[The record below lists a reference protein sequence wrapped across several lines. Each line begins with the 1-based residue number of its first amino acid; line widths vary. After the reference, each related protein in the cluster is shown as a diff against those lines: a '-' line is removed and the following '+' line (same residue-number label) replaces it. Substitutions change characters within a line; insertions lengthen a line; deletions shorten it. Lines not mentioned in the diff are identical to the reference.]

1 MQDTTTENPAAS
13 TATNA
18 PDAQSGTKTT
28 ETTGTKV
35 PAEPFGRAFLKN
47 NPMPDLISAGS
58 TAAGIFLIFYLLRP
72 VAFRLLRKFSKKT
85 KTRAD
90 DMLAD
95 LLKEV
100 RWWWVLVVALAIGA
114 LLLVIPPN
122 QRAGSLPQWAR
133 VIVVVTTA
141 LQFLLA
147 IRIVVNYT
155 LDFLLR
161 KNRQPDGSP
170 DPAIQNSMGVM
181 RFIIMVGLS
190 IAIVLVAME
199 NLGIKVTP
207 LLTGLGIGGIAI
219 ALAVQNILGDVFASL
234 TIVLDRPFQIGDF
247 IVVGDKMGTVERI
260 GIKTTRVRALSGEEL
275 IFGNS
280 DLLSSRVQ
288 NFKRMQERRIVFTIG
303 VTYETPATKLRGIP
317 TMIKEAV
324 TRNGGTRFDR
334 SHFKTF
340 GAYSLDFET
349 VYFVKNS
356 DFNNYMDIQQAI
368 NIELFE
374 RFAAEGID
382 FAYPTQ
388 VEVHR
393 DAASAIVKA
402 KHLLAV
408 HEQESGGTEAQPH
421 KGS

>member
-13 TATNA
+13 TATIT
-18 PDAQSGTKTT
+18 PDAQSGTQTT

-181 RFIIMVGLS
+181 RFIIMLGLS

-207 LLTGLGIGGIAI
+207 LLTGLGIGGIAV

-234 TIVLDRPFQIGDF
+234 TIVLDKPFQVGDA
-247 IVVGDKMGTVERI
+247 ITVGDKSGTVERI
-260 GIKTTRVRALSGEEL
+260 GIKTTRLRATSGEEL
-275 IFGNS
+275 VFGNS

-288 NFKRMQERRIVFTIG
+288 NFKRMQERRVAFTLG
-303 VTYETPATKLRGIP
+303 LVYELSPDKLRRVPQIVRECVESAS
-317 TMIKEAV
+317 KV
-324 TRNGGTRFDR
+324 RFDR
-334 SHFKTF
+334 CHFKSF
-340 GAYSLDFET
+340 GAYSLDFEC
-349 VYFVKNS
+349 VYFVTTS
-356 DFNNYMDIQQAI
+356 DYLAFMDAQQSINLAI
-368 NIELFE
+368 FE
-374 RFAAEGID
+374 RFEKEGID

-388 VEVHR
+388 AQVQR
-393 DAASAIVKA
+393 KA
-402 KHLLAV
+402 
-408 HEQESGGTEAQPH
+408 
-421 KGS
+421 

>member
-1 MQDTTTENPAAS
+1 MQDTKIEHPAAS
-13 TATNA
+13 TATPPPATEASA
-18 PDAQSGTKTT
+18 PTAHTAPTAQTAG
-28 ETTGTKV
+28 TTGATV

-47 NPMPDLISAGS
+47 NPMPDMISAGS

-122 QRAGSLPQWAR
+122 EKAGSLPQWAR

-161 KNRQPDGSP
+161 KNRQPDGTP

-207 LLTGLGIGGIAI
+207 LLTGLGIGGIAV

-234 TIVLDRPFQIGDF
+234 TIVLDKPFQVGDA
-247 IVVGDKMGTVERI
+247 ITVGDKSGTVERI
-260 GIKTTRVRALSGEEL
+260 GIKTTRLRATSGEEL
-275 IFGNS
+275 VFGNS

-288 NFKRMQERRIVFTIG
+288 NFKRMQERRVAFTLG
-303 VTYETPATKLRGIP
+303 LVYELPPAKLREVPAIV
-317 TMIKEAV
+317 KQAV
-324 TRNGGTRFDR
+324 ESASKVRFDR
-334 SHFKTF
+334 CHFKSF
-340 GAYSLDFET
+340 GAYSLDFEC
-349 VYFVKNS
+349 VYFVTTS
-356 DFNNYMDIQQAI
+356 DYLAFMDAQQAI
-368 NIELFE
+368 NLAIFE
-374 RFAAEGID
+374 RFEKEGID

-388 VEVHR
+388 AQVQR
-393 DAASAIVKA
+393 KA
-402 KHLLAV
+402 
-408 HEQESGGTEAQPH
+408 
-421 KGS
+421 

>member
-1 MQDTTTENPAAS
+1 S

-18 PDAQSGTKTT
+18 PDTQTGAQTAKTT

-47 NPMPDLISAGS
+47 NPMPDIISAGS

-72 VAFRLLRKFSKKT
+72 IAFRLLRKFSKKT

-122 QRAGSLPQWAR
+122 EKAGSLPQWAR

-161 KNRQPDGSP
+161 KNRQPDGTP

-207 LLTGLGIGGIAI
+207 LLTGLGIGGIAV

-234 TIVLDRPFQIGDF
+234 TIVLDKPFQVGDA
-247 IVVGDKMGTVERI
+247 ITVGDKSGTVERI
-260 GIKTTRVRALSGEEL
+260 GIKTTRLRATSGEEL
-275 IFGNS
+275 VFGNS

-288 NFKRMQERRIVFTIG
+288 NFKRMQERRVAFTLG
-303 VTYETPATKLRGIP
+303 LVYELSPDKLRRVP
-317 TMIKEAV
+317 QLVKESVESASKV
-324 TRNGGTRFDR
+324 RFDR
-334 SHFKTF
+334 CHFKSF
-340 GAYSLDFET
+340 GAYSLDFEC
-349 VYFVKNS
+349 VYFVTTS
-356 DFNNYMDIQQAI
+356 DYLAFMDAQQAI
-368 NIELFE
+368 NLAIFE
-374 RFAAEGID
+374 RFEKEGID

-388 VEVHR
+388 AQVQR
-393 DAASAIVKA
+393 KA
-402 KHLLAV
+402 
-408 HEQESGGTEAQPH
+408 
-421 KGS
+421 